1 AGGSLNSS
9 VVLVWS
15 PDGKRFAHSTYLQT
29 TIRVWDPS
37 TRETVRTLE
46 GHGQPLR
53 SLAWSADGKRLA
65 SVGDD
70 GSVKVWD
77 VSSGKKVFDFPYY
90 VKPEANRTQVRP
102 NASATLSWCRDG
114 KRLAVAGEDEE
125 IKVWDVDARKE
136 VVTLQGRPSEKDIH
150 DLTCAVA
157 WSPNGKRLAS
167 TSPDGTFLLWD
178 TATWQEVLILRLAS
192 AGPFRQGDDR
202 PGLGG
207 TLAWSPDGQQLAFF
221 GGGGSV
227 TIWDATPEES
237 KLGQ

>member
-1 AGGSLNSS
+1 
-9 VVLVWS
+9 
-15 PDGKRFAHSTYLQT
+15 
-29 TIRVWDPS
+29 
-37 TRETVRTLE
+37 
-46 GHGQPLR
+46 LR